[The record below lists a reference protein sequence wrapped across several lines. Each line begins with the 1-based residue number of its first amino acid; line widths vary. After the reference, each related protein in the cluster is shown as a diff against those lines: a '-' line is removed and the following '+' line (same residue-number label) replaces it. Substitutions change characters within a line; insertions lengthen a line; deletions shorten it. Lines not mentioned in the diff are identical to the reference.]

1 MLGIVAFVVSIV
13 AAIMS
18 FYSQLTIPS
27 FAVAILA
34 AIIAVVSAWDK
45 STSSKDKKE
54 ETKGKESRALEV
66 GSVVISAAT
75 SLSFFV
81 VSVKF

>member
-13 AAIMS
+13 AALMS

-81 VSVKF
+81 FTFI

>member
-1 MLGIVAFVVSIV
+1 MLGIVTFVVSIV

-81 VSVKF
+81 FTFI

>member
-18 FYSQLTIPS
+18 FYSQQTIPS

-81 VSVKF
+81 FTFI

>member
-81 VSVKF
+81 FTLI

>member
-75 SLSFFV
+75 SPSFFV
-81 VSVKF
+81 FTFI

>member
-1 MLGIVAFVVSIV
+1 MLGIVDFVVSIV

-81 VSVKF
+81 FTFI

>member
-34 AIIAVVSAWDK
+34 AII
-45 STSSKDKKE
+45 E
-54 ETKGKESRALEV
+54 
-66 GSVVISAAT
+66 
-75 SLSFFV
+75 
-81 VSVKF
+81 

>member
-54 ETKGKESRALEV
+54 ETKGKDSRALEV

-81 VSVKF
+81 FTFI

>member
-54 ETKGKESRALEV
+54 ETKGKESRAFEV

-81 VSVKF
+81 FTFI

>member
-18 FYSQLTIPS
+18 FYSQLTLPS

-81 VSVKF
+81 FTFI

>member
-66 GSVVISAAT
+66 GSVVIL
-75 SLSFFV
+75 SLIHISEPTRH
-81 VSVKF
+81 

>member
-75 SLSFFV
+75 SLSFF
-81 VSVKF
+81 SYIT

>member
-18 FYSQLTIPS
+18 FYSQLTLPS
-27 FAVAILA
+27 FAVAILS
-34 AIIAVVSAWDK
+34 IVIAVVSAWDK
-45 STSSKDKKE
+45 STLSKDKKE
-54 ETKGKESRALEV
+54 ETKGKESRALEI

-81 VSVKF
+81 FTLV

>member
-66 GSVVISAAT
+66 GSVVISEAT

-81 VSVKF
+81 FTFI

>member
-34 AIIAVVSAWDK
+34 AIIAVVSAWEK

-81 VSVKF
+81 FTFI

>member
-18 FYSQLTIPS
+18 SYSQLTIPS

-34 AIIAVVSAWDK
+34 AIIAVVSAWEK

-81 VSVKF
+81 FTFI

>member
-75 SLSFFV
+75 SLGFFV
-81 VSVKF
+81 FTFI

>member
-34 AIIAVVSAWDK
+34 AIIAVVSSWDK

-81 VSVKF
+81 FTFI

>member
-18 FYSQLTIPS
+18 FYSQLTLPS

-34 AIIAVVSAWDK
+34 AVIAVVSAWDK

-81 VSVKF
+81 FTLI

>member
-1 MLGIVAFVVSIV
+1 MLGIVAFVVSTV

-81 VSVKF
+81 FTFI

>member
-13 AAIMS
+13 AAIMF

-34 AIIAVVSAWDK
+34 AIIAVVSAWEK

-81 VSVKF
+81 FTFI

>member
-54 ETKGKESRALEV
+54 ETKGKESRALKV

-81 VSVKF
+81 FTFI

>member
-1 MLGIVAFVVSIV
+1 MLGIIAFVVSIV

-54 ETKGKESRALEV
+54 ATKGKESRALEV

-81 VSVKF
+81 FTFI

>member
-34 AIIAVVSAWDK
+34 AIIALVSAWDK

-81 VSVKF
+81 FTFI

>member
-34 AIIAVVSAWDK
+34 AIIAMVSAWDK

-81 VSVKF
+81 FTFI

>member
-66 GSVVISAAT
+66 GSVVIL
-75 SLSFFV
+75 SLIHI
-81 VSVKF
+81 

>member
-34 AIIAVVSAWDK
+34 AIIAVVLAWDK

-81 VSVKF
+81 FTFI

>member
-34 AIIAVVSAWDK
+34 AIIVVVSAWDK

-81 VSVKF
+81 FTFI

>member
-34 AIIAVVSAWDK
+34 AIIAVISAWDK

-81 VSVKF
+81 FTFI

>member
-54 ETKGKESRALEV
+54 KTKGKESRALEV

-81 VSVKF
+81 FTFI

>member
-54 ETKGKESRALEV
+54 DTKGKESRALEV

-81 VSVKF
+81 FTFI

>member
-13 AAIMS
+13 VAIMS

-81 VSVKF
+81 FTFI

>member
-27 FAVAILA
+27 FAVAILP

-81 VSVKF
+81 FTFI

>member
-45 STSSKDKKE
+45 STSSK
-54 ETKGKESRALEV
+54 ESRALEV

-81 VSVKF
+81 FTFI

>member
-54 ETKGKESRALEV
+54 ETKSKESRALEV

-81 VSVKF
+81 FTFI

>member
-45 STSSKDKKE
+45 STSSKDKKRRN
-54 ETKGKESRALEV
+54 KR
-66 GSVVISAAT
+66 
-75 SLSFFV
+75 
-81 VSVKF
+81 

>member
-1 MLGIVAFVVSIV
+1 MLGIVAFVVRIV

-81 VSVKF
+81 FTFI

>member
-45 STSSKDKKE
+45 STSSKDKKKKQKVKNQE
-54 ETKGKESRALEV
+54 LWKLAL
-66 GSVVISAAT
+66 
-75 SLSFFV
+75 L
-81 VSVKF
+81 

>member
-13 AAIMS
+13 TAIMS

-81 VSVKF
+81 FTFI